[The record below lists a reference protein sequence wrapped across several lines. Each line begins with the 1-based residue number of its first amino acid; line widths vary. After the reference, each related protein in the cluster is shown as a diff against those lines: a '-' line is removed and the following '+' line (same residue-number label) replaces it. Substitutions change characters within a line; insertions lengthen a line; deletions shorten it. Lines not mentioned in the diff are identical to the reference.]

1 MHSGLGLGQ
10 RPGLVTVTVRSR
22 FRHWFGSGVGPG
34 SVLDPGY
41 VLIPFQVSVRFWPRP
56 GSVSALPAAG
66 LDR

>member
-1 MHSGLGLGQ
+1 MHSDLDLGQ
-10 RPGLVTVTVRSR
+10 SPGPVTVTVRFW
-22 FRHWFGSGVGPG
+22 FRHWFGSGVGAG

-56 GSVSALPAAG
+56 GSVPALPAAG